1 MKKLLLASLA
11 FFAATTVVAQNV
23 TIDFKTATPVKYET
37 NQEFPVVQTI
47 SNVEVSFLNKNAYI
61 FTDTYGNYKDKDGN
75 PVNTNVLFLN
85 KNTPKGEISFKTPI
99 ECTKI
104 IFQSTMGGSTSANAK
119 VSVYADGTQV
129 GSAISMSNPKGSKYT
144 VELGKKPAGTVI
156 KFAASGS
163 SNPQIETIEIVAP
176 TTTPTLTTELEK
188 IDFAMPLKA
197 NCTKTMKVMADNI
210 EGNITASCP
219 DANVAITPASFTAEE
234 GLKGVEIKYTGNDAD
249 EVTTKITFAAG
260 EIKAE
265 VALNALI
272 ISCEGTEADPLSIK
286 DVFTLNNLYT
296 GKACVKGTIAK
307 GNAGFAEDGMATIVN
322 ADDETKWINSNI
334 VLTEGEKNIAVALP
348 TGDARTKLNIKD
360 NSGNVGKT
368 VIVKGTLEPYYGAPG
383 VKNTEYV
390 SGLSGVENVGVDAE
404 QGVVEYFNLQG
415 MRVENPTKGLYIRRE
430 GSKATKVVL

>member
-37 NQEFPVVQTI
+37 NQEFPVVQKI
-47 SNVEVSFLNKNAYI
+47 SNVDVSFLNKNAYI

-176 TTTPTLTTELEK
+176 TTTPTLTTVLEK

-334 VLTEGEKNIAVALP
+334 VLTEG
-348 TGDARTKLNIKD
+348 
-360 NSGNVGKT
+360 
-368 VIVKGTLEPYYGAPG
+368 APG

-430 GSKATKVVL
+430 GSKATKVIL

>member
-1 MKKLLLASLA
+1 
-11 FFAATTVVAQNV
+11 
-23 TIDFKTATPVKYET
+23 
-37 NQEFPVVQTI
+37 
-47 SNVEVSFLNKNAYI
+47 
-61 FTDTYGNYKDKDGN
+61 
-75 PVNTNVLFLN
+75 
-85 KNTPKGEISFKTPI
+85 
-99 ECTKI
+99 
-104 IFQSTMGGSTSANAK
+104 
-119 VSVYADGTQV
+119 
-129 GSAISMSNPKGSKYT
+129 
-144 VELGKKPAGTVI
+144 
-156 KFAASGS
+156 
-163 SNPQIETIEIVAP
+163 
-176 TTTPTLTTELEK
+176 
-188 IDFAMPLKA
+188 MPLKA

-334 VLTEGEKNIAVALP
+334 VLTEGEKTLP
-348 TGDARTKLNIKD
+348 
-360 NSGNVGKT
+360 
-368 VIVKGTLEPYYGAPG
+368 
-383 VKNTEYV
+383 
-390 SGLSGVENVGVDAE
+390 
-404 QGVVEYFNLQG
+404 
-415 MRVENPTKGLYIRRE
+415 
-430 GSKATKVVL
+430 

>member
-37 NQEFPVVQTI
+37 NQEFPVVQKI
-47 SNVEVSFLNKNAYI
+47 SNVDVSFLNKNAYI

-85 KNTPKGEISFKTPI
+85 KNTPKGEISFATPI

-163 SNPQIETIEIVAP
+163 SNAQIETIEIVAP

-197 NCTKTMKVMADNI
+197 NCTKTMKVMAENI

-249 EVTTKITFAAG
+249 EVATKITFAAG

-265 VALNALI
+265 VALNVLVI
-272 ISCEGTEADPLSIK
+272 ICEGTEADPLTIK

-307 GNAGFAEDGMATIVN
+307 GNAGDAEDGMATIVN
-322 ADDETKWINSNI
+322 ADDETKWVATNI
-334 VLTEGEKNIAVALP
+334 VLTEGGKNIAVALP
-348 TGDARTKLNIKD
+348 SGDARTKLNIKD

-390 SGLSGVENVGVDAE
+390 SGLSGVENIAIDA
-404 QGVVEYFNLQG
+404 QQTAVEYFNLQG

-430 GSKATKVVL
+430 GSKATKVIL